1 MLISPKTRAFFLE
14 ILVTLAGTLSSPTY
28 ADIVDEENT
37 AAPSKTAQSTEAEAA
52 STEREQAA
60 GKKDEGKPLKGPAPH
75 TKDNRSSNTTT
86 VIPPK
91 SPEKASKLGEPA
103 GKKSAAKAPVHFE
116 SNGLKGL
123 REKGMVELVQ
133 QVIVTQEDMK
143 LESDL
148 AQVFFDEASHEVVKV
163 LAQGR
168 VRINGVDQNSG
179 EKFRALA
186 DKAVFLNNERTVVL
200 EGNAKL
206 WRGDDSVIR
215 SRKITYEMGTGW
227 IRADRVAGEVQSDGK
242 STDAG
247 KTQKKAAEKK
257 K

>member
-1 MLISPKTRAFFLE
+1 MINPKTRTLTLEVLITLVGFLP
-14 ILVTLAGTLSSPTY
+14 LPAY

-37 AAPSKTAQSTEAEAA
+37 ADRSKTAQSTEAEAA
-52 STEREQAA
+52 PTEREQAA
-60 GKKDEGKPLKGPAPH
+60 EKKDEAKQVKSPTPH
-75 TKDNRSSNTTT
+75 IKDTRSSSTTT

-91 SPEKASKLGEPA
+91 TPERRGKPGEAA
-103 GKKSAAKAPVHFE
+103 GKKSAAKSPVHFE

-143 LESDL
+143 LESDF

-186 DKAVFLNNERTVVL
+186 DKAVFLNSERTVVL
-200 EGNAKL
+200 DGNAKL

-227 IRADRVAGEVQSDGK
+227 IRADRVAGEVQADGK
-242 STDAG
+242 TMDAG
-247 KTQKKAAEKK
+247 KTQKKAVEKK

>member
-1 MLISPKTRAFFLE
+1 MLINQKTRAFFLE
-14 ILVTLAGTLSSPTY
+14 ILVTLVGTLSSPVY

-37 AAPSKTAQSTEAEAA
+37 GSPSKTTQSTETEAA
-52 STEREQAA
+52 SVEREQAA
-60 GKKDEGKPLKGPAPH
+60 GKKNEAKPVKSPAPH
-75 TKDNRSSNTTT
+75 IKDTRSSSTMT

-91 SPEKASKLGEPA
+91 SAEKSGKPGEAA
-103 GKKSAAKAPVHFE
+103 GKKSAAKSPVHFE

-148 AQVFFDEASHEVVKV
+148 AQVFFDETSHEVVKV

-168 VRINGVDQNSG
+168 VRINGIDQNSG

-186 DKAVFLNNERTVVL
+186 DKAVFLNSERTIVL
-200 EGNAKL
+200 DGNAKL

-242 STDAG
+242 SIDAG
-247 KTQKKAAEKK
+247 KNPKKALEKK

>member
-1 MLISPKTRAFFLE
+1 MISPKTRAFIIGFRI
-14 ILVTLAGTLSSPTY
+14 ILIGILSLPAY
-28 ADIVDEENT
+28 ADIVDEEG
-37 AAPSKTAQSTEAEAA
+37 AVAPSKVAQPDEANAA
-52 STEREQAA
+52 SMEREGSA
-60 GKKDEGKPLKGPAPH
+60 GKKDEAKVVKSPAPH
-75 TKDNRSSNTTT
+75 TKDTRSSNTTT

-91 SPEKASKLGEPA
+91 SPERNSKPGEVI
-103 GKKSAAKAPVHFE
+103 GKKTAAKSPVHFE

-133 QVIVTQEDMK
+133 QVVVTQEDMK
-143 LESDL
+143 LESDF

-168 VRINGVDQNSG
+168 VRINGIDQNSG

-186 DKAVFLNNERTVVL
+186 DKAMFLNSERTIVL
-200 EGNAKL
+200 DGNAKL

-215 SRKITYEMGTGW
+215 SRKITYEMTTGW
-227 IRADRVAGEVQSDGK
+227 IRADRVAGEVQAGGK
-242 STDAG
+242 SVDAG
-247 KTQKKAAEKK
+247 KNQKKAAEKK

>member
-1 MLISPKTRAFFLE
+1 VLISQKTRALILG
-14 ILVTLAGTLSSPTY
+14 ILVTLVGTLSSPAY

-37 AAPSKTAQSTEAEAA
+37 PPPSKTPQSTEVEAA
-52 STEREQAA
+52 STEREQAV
-60 GKKDEGKPLKGPAPH
+60 GKKDDAKPLKSPAPH
-75 TKDNRSSNTTT
+75 NKDTRSSNTTT

-91 SPEKASKLGEPA
+91 SPEKSSKLGEA
-103 GKKSAAKAPVHFE
+103 VGKKSVAKAPVHFE

-143 LESDL
+143 LESDV
-148 AQVFFDEASHEVVKV
+148 AQVFFDEASHEVIKV

-168 VRINGVDQNSG
+168 VRINGIDQNSG

-186 DKAVFLNNERTVVL
+186 DKAVFLNSERTVVL
-200 EGNAKL
+200 DGNAKL

-242 STDAG
+242 SMEAG